1 MKILHLLVIS
11 LLTFSCSTIGSINTS
26 DRFEEKNAVGY
37 TRIII
42 VNSVPEKKLQSFV
55 KPYNADYIEYMPYHG
70 PVGLVVSNFL
80 YKTFYGT
87 NPAMLRIRDD
97 FIAFSKKHEKLVFI
111 VPNEAKYLFR
121 NILKKMDDSSL
132 SKASGYVWLVG
143 ESKNTE
149 IEELVKNVSSG
160 RILVKYGDLN

>member
-11 LLTFSCSTIGSINTS
+11 LLTLSCSTTQSIKMS
-26 DRFEEKNAVGY
+26 DRFEEKNVVGH

-42 VNSVPEKKLQSFV
+42 VNSVSEKNLQSFV

-80 YKTFYGT
+80 YKTFYGA
-87 NPAMLRIRDD
+87 NPAMLRMRDD
-97 FIAFSKKHEKLVFI
+97 FISLSKKHNKLVFI
-111 VPNEAKYLFR
+111 IPSEAKYLFR
-121 NILKKMDDSSL
+121 NILKKIENDSL
-132 SKASGYVWLVG
+132 SRASGYVWLVG
-143 ESKNTE
+143 EGKNTE

-160 RILVKYGDLN
+160 KILVRYGEL